1 LGDGHL
7 NALSMYAFYVFSI
20 DDRDGRLAK
29 LIACIRGTQVT
40 SLAEMLRS
48 AVQKGEFARHGAKH
62 AVSSS
67 PLLLSND
74 IWCRLYHQCLDENL
88 RDVVSM

>member
-1 LGDGHL
+1 MLAAEISAHHSEVHQNL
-7 NALSMYAFYVFSI
+7 RVQERMF
-20 DDRDGRLAK
+20 GRWTSEG
-29 LIACIRGTQVT
+29 IVEVT
-40 SLAEMLRS
+40 SLAEMLRN

-88 RDVVSM
+88 RDMVSM